1 MADEKSDKGFSVVDR
16 RVSVD
21 DGSGREDSGKG
32 SEPRDEVVTEGVG
45 QTKDEDRAE
54 VEQSRIE
61 GTDGGGEE
69 EVSDGDPGEAAQGA
83 AMPVTFPTFILS
95 LHTSA
100 LIHLGLIQDPG
111 TNQKTV
117 SLEIAQQNIGL
128 LEILKEKTSGNLTDD
143 ETKLMDNIL
152 YELRMAYLQVSEA
165 AGNKES

>member
-21 DGSGREDSGKG
+21 DGSGQEESGKG
-32 SEPRDEVVTEGVG
+32 ESRDEAVTQGVE

-54 VEQSRIE
+54 VEPSRIE
-61 GTDGGGEE
+61 GTDAGGEE
-69 EVSDGDPGEAAQGA
+69 EVSEGVPGEAAQGA

-100 LIHLGLIQDPG
+100 LIHLGFIQDPG

-117 SLEIAQQNIGL
+117 SLEIARQNIDL
-128 LEILKEKTSGNLTDD
+128 LEILKEKTQGNLTED